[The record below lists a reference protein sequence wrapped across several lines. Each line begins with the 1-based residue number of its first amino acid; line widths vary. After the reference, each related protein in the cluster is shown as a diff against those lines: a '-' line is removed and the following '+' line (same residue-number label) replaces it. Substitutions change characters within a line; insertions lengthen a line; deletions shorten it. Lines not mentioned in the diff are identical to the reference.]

1 MPFRIH
7 KTLRDWVEESC
18 EEGNLRKA
26 SDAEVA
32 AILQAFERQGDAMRS
47 LNRSGEIIW
56 RATPDFLDKLADAE
70 AEALDE
76 EAEM

>member
-7 KTLRDWVEESC
+7 KALRDWVEESC

-26 SDAEVA
+26 SDTEVA

-47 LNRSGEIIW
+47 LNRRGEVIW
-56 RATPDFLDKLADAE
+56 KATPDFMDKLADAE